1 MTVMDFYNML
11 EKEVDS
17 GIEIDADLMICING
31 NIYILTGDYY
41 RTNIN
46 QIILVGKEKRE
57 T

>member
-17 GIEIDADLMICING
+17 GAKIDADLMISIDG
-31 NIYILTGDYY
+31 NIHILTGEYY
-41 RTNIN
+41 KVNIK
-46 QIILVGKEKRE
+46 QIILVGKEKRD

>member
-17 GIEIDADLMICING
+17 GTKIDADLMISIDG
-31 NIYILTGDYY
+31 NIHILTGEYY
-41 RTNIN
+41 KTNIN
-46 QIILVGKEKRE
+46 QIILVGKEKRD

>member
-17 GIEIDADLMICING
+17 GTQIDANLMICING
-31 NIYILTGDYY
+31 NIHILTGEYY
-41 RTNIN
+41 KTNIN
-46 QIILVGKEKRE
+46 QIILVGKEKRD